1 MLRGQEDCLLLNIY
15 IPENAMESPLPVMA
29 WIHGG
34 SLRAGS
40 NRIDTQGTVCPNTLT
55 VKWTFAGN
63 HFHIKI

>member
-15 IPENAMESPLPVMA
+15 IPENAMKSPLPVMA

-40 NRIDTQGTVCPNTLT
+40 NRIDTQGTVCPKL
-55 VKWTFAGN
+55 
-63 HFHIKI
+63 